1 MNSPDELW
9 TFFLISINIETM
21 MNARFLATI
30 SHLTYA
36 HTHTH
41 KYEYDEL
48 VVLYTYI
55 YEDMY
60 IHMFYDIKTLLI
72 SMLYLR

>member
-1 MNSPDELW
+1 MHIDVMNSPDELW

-36 HTHTH
+36 HTH

-48 VVLYTYI
+48 VVLYAYI

-60 IHMFYDIKTLLI
+60 ICFMILKLC
-72 SMLYLR
+72 

>member
-1 MNSPDELW
+1 MHIDVMNSPDELW

-21 MNARFLATI
+21 MNARFLATF
-30 SHLTYA
+30 SHLTY
-36 HTHTH
+36 TH

-48 VVLYTYI
+48 VVLYTYV

-60 IHMFYDIKTLLI
+60 IFYMLLK
-72 SMLYLR
+72 LC